1 HWIVGIRRLLQ
12 AVVDQGDT
20 VKAAAYF
27 ADLRQPTDV
36 IRSGSMFVGIL
47 VGDIIITYR
56 IWLGWG
62 RDYRVII
69 LPTFTVIGLTG
80 RDAPFGPSFYPLIVL
95 RTPSATVVGLMYRM
109 LAATSNESIFAAEFN
124 R

>member
-1 HWIVGIRRLLQ
+1 
-12 AVVDQGDT
+12 
-20 VKAAAYF
+20 
-27 ADLRQPTDV
+27 
-36 IRSGSMFVGIL
+36 MFVGIL
-47 VGDIIITYR
+47 VGDIIIVCPVHFCLLQTSGPPVFSPSQTYR